1 MVHPKDVPVS
11 KTFTLKDVTDANEA
25 VEDMVSVGFA
35 GRKEGFKVLMPREKR
50 IAKRIGYTVTTGVSY
65 GLRKRGHPR
74 DVKYWTYIPL
84 CHSTGGLG
92 RSRQARSL
100 SICGVVLFD
109 GPVFPSKGL
118 PRLYRL

>member
-1 MVHPKDVPVS
+1 MIHPKDVPVS

-74 DVKYWTYIPL
+74 DVKYWTYIHDKDHYAIVL
-84 CHSTGGLG
+84 VDSAIADKLGL
-92 RSRQARSL
+92 
-100 SICGVVLFD
+100 
-109 GPVFPSKGL
+109 
-118 PRLYRL
+118 